1 MLSVTPSKLTDYL
14 TCPHKY
20 KLKHINKI
28 GDASYSAALA
38 FGQSMH
44 SALQDIHQSNR
55 NLNDFVEVSELLSRY
70 WNAGAYASTEE
81 DETYFL
87 KGCQALKNYC
97 SAYNCDKETTL
108 GTEVYMS
115 YILKIGSLQARMGC
129 KADRICAHRNDVL
142 EIVDYKTN
150 SSGKVP
156 TLESLQKDLP
166 TFLYYA
172 LARVTYPE
180 YKCVRISFLN
190 VLTLAKVSV
199 EYDFEQVAANK
210 QNLFECLRN
219 LDSKTFAP
227 TLSEACSW
235 CAFQDSCPAFGKVV
249 DFDRI
254 V

>member
-1 MLSVTPSKLTDYL
+1 MLSVTPTKLNDYL

-28 GDASYSAALA
+28 GDASYSGALA

-44 SALQDIHQSNR
+44 SALQDLYQSSK
-55 NLNDFVEVSELLSRY
+55 NLNDFVEVSELLIRY
-70 WNAGAYASTEE
+70 WNASAYASTEE
-81 DETYFL
+81 DETYFF

-97 SAYNCDKETTL
+97 NAFYCNEELTL

-115 YILKIGSLQARMGC
+115 YILKIGNLQARLGC

-142 EIVDYKTN
+142 EIIDYKTN
-150 SSGKVP
+150 GSGKVP
-156 TLESLQKDLP
+156 TLESLQSDLP

-180 YKCVRISFLN
+180 YKYVRISFLN

-199 EYDFEQVAANK
+199 EYDSAQVTINK

-219 LDSKTFAP
+219 LASSHFTP
-227 TLSEACSW
+227 TPSEVCAWCS
-235 CAFQDSCPAFGKVV
+235 FQDSCVAVNKIV
-249 DFDRI
+249 DFASI
-254 V
+254 T

>member
-1 MLSVTPSKLTDYL
+1 MLLIREHWLSDRVCTVRFRIYINTSK
-14 TCPHKY
+14 
-20 KLKHINKI
+20 
-28 GDASYSAALA
+28 
-38 FGQSMH
+38 
-44 SALQDIHQSNR
+44 
-55 NLNDFVEVSELLSRY
+55 NLNDFVEVSELLSRH
-70 WNAGAYASTEE
+70 WNANAYASAEE

-97 SAYNCDKETTL
+97 NALDCNKEITV

-115 YILKIGSLQARMGC
+115 YILKVGDLQARLGC

-142 EIVDYKTN
+142 EIIDYKTN
-150 SSGKVP
+150 GSGKVP
-156 TLESLQKDLP
+156 TLEFLQSDLP

-227 TLSEACSW
+227 TPSEACSW
-235 CAFQDSCPAFGKVV
+235 CVFQDSCVVVSKVV
-249 DFDRI
+249 DFASI
-254 V
+254 T